1 MRISN
6 EVKVA
11 EANAKK
17 AEAEAQVTIAKA
29 KAEAEANRLKTQA
42 LTPAVL
48 QQMWIEK
55 WNGDVPQVMGQNGSI
70 FYDLNGKK

>member
-29 KAEAEANRLKTQA
+29 KAEAEANRLKTQTI
-42 LTPAVL
+42 TPLLL
-48 QQMWIEK
+48 QQQYIEK
-55 WNGDVPQVMGQNGSI
+55 WDGKLPVYGTVPTLFKNI
-70 FYDLNGKK
+70 AN